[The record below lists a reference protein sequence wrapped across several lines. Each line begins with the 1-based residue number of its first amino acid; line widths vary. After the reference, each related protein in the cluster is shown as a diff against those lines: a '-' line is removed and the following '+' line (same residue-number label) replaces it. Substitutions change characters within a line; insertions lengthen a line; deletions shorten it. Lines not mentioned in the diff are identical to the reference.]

1 MLYQII
7 SFLLEVATGLLG
19 SACLLRVYMQYQRIS
34 FRNPVGSLVF
44 ALTDWMV
51 LPLRRVI
58 PAAGGWDLAS
68 LLGAFLLKLF
78 QYFVLWLLMG
88 AVGNLLALPVLAL
101 FGLVAMAIYGLTGLL
116 IIYAVLSW
124 MQTRSPMMDVI
135 ERLCAAFAATAQDH
149 PVGEW
154 RGPVAAGAAG
164 DPAGRL
170 HRAGP
175 FDGFGDVH
183 AVATKR
189 DGLAVPW

>member
-68 LLGAFLLKLF
+68 LLGAFLLKLT
-78 QYFVLWLLMG
+78 QYVILWLLMG
-88 AVGNLLALPVLAL
+88 AVGNVLALPILAL

-124 MQTRSPMMDVI
+124 MQTRSPMADVI
-135 ERLCAAFAATAQDH
+135 ESLCAPPLKPLRKIIPLVSCVDLSPLALLVLLQ
-149 PVGEW
+149 
-154 RGPVAAGAAG
+154 VASIVLGHLMGAVMSS
-164 DPAGRL
+164 L
-170 HRAGP
+170 
-175 FDGFGDVH
+175 
-183 AVATKR
+183 
-189 DGLAVPW
+189 

>member
-44 ALTDWMV
+44 ALTDWMA

-68 LLGAFLLKLF
+68 LIGAFLLKLL
-78 QYFVLWLLMG
+78 QYGVLWLLMG

-101 FGLVAMAIYGLTGLL
+101 FGLVAMVIYGLTGLL

-135 ERLCAAFAATAQDH
+135 ERLCAPPLQPLRKLIPLVSGVDLSPLALLVLLQVASIVLGHAMNAVLAT
-149 PVGEW
+149 
-154 RGPVAAGAAG
+154 
-164 DPAGRL
+164 L
-170 HRAGP
+170 
-175 FDGFGDVH
+175 
-183 AVATKR
+183 
-189 DGLAVPW
+189 

>member
-58 PAAGGWDLAS
+58 PAMGGWDIAS
-68 LLGAFLLKLF
+68 LLGAFLLKLG
-78 QYFVLWLLMG
+78 QYLVLWLMMG
-88 AVGNLLALPVLAL
+88 SVGNVLVLPVLAV
-101 FGLVAMAIYGLTGLL
+101 FGLAAMAIYGLTGVL

-124 MQTRSPMMDVI
+124 MQTRSPMADII
-135 ERLCAAFAATAQDH
+135 ERLCEPPLRPLRKIIPLVSGVDLSPLALLVILQ
-149 PVGEW
+149 
-154 RGPVAAGAAG
+154 VASIVLGHLMG
-164 DPAGRL
+164 SVMSTL
-170 HRAGP
+170 
-175 FDGFGDVH
+175 
-183 AVATKR
+183 
-189 DGLAVPW
+189 